1 MLQKIAFLGLGAM
14 GSRMAQRLANA
25 GHALTVWNRTPPA
38 PAQWADA
45 RIADTPRKAA
55 TGADIVFTMVR
66 DDEAARAVWLDPA
79 TGALAAMKP
88 GALAID
94 CSTVSQAFAGALNIA
109 CASAGVDCLDAPVLG
124 SRPQA
129 EGGALIFLAGGEAA
143 TLDRARS
150 VLAALGGG
158 VHHLGPSGSGAAA
171 KLILNALFG
180 IQVTAIAE
188 LLGLAA
194 RMGLARAD
202 IAAVIAETPVASPA
216 MKGAMSSMIGNA
228 FAPMFPVDLV
238 AKDFGLIADAATAA
252 SSAIPLASAARA
264 VFDNA
269 LAHNLG
275 EHNLTA
281 VAKLYP

>member
-1 MLQKIAFLGLGAM
+1 MPQNIAFLGLGAM

-25 GHALTVWNRTPPA
+25 GHKLTVWNRTPPA

-66 DDEAARAVWLDPA
+66 DDDAARAVWLDPA

-94 CSTVSQAFAGALNIA
+94 CSTVSQSFAKALHA
-109 CASAGVDCLDAPVLG
+109 AADRAGVDCLDAPVLG

-129 EGGALIFLAGGEAA
+129 DAGALIFLAGGAAA
-143 TLDRARS
+143 TLDRARL
-150 VLAALGGG
+150 VLAVMGSA
-158 VHHLGPSGSGAAA
+158 VHPLGPSGSGAAA

-188 LLGLAA
+188 VLGLAA
-194 RMGLARAD
+194 RMGFAPAD

-216 MKGAMSSMIGNA
+216 MKGAMSSMIGSA

-238 AKDFGLIADAATAA
+238 AKDFGLIADAASTA
-252 SSAIPLASAARA
+252 SSTMPLAGAARA
-264 VFDNA
+264 VFEGA
-269 LAHNLG
+269 RAVGLG
-275 EHNLTA
+275 EENLTA
-281 VAKLYP
+281 VAKLYS